1 MKLYN
6 HSFANYQNLC
16 SKWVPHSKTQWLR
29 CKATG
34 R

>member
-6 HSFANYQNLC
+6 HSLANYKNSC
-16 SKWVPHSKTQWLR
+16 SKCVPRTKTQWLR